1 MAMNG
6 LDRITDKILAEAQ
19 ERADRILA
27 DAQAES
33 EKITADYAARAEQI
47 RSTLSEEAEREG
59 MDRVTR
65 AKSAAA
71 TGKRNLLL
79 QTKRIGYAL
88 FVSLKTVWKT

>member
-33 EKITADYAARAEQI
+33 EKITKI
-47 RSTLSEEAEREG
+47 RRPDLIVKE
-59 MDRVTR
+59 
-65 AKSAAA
+65 
-71 TGKRNLLL
+71 
-79 QTKRIGYAL
+79 
-88 FVSLKTVWKT
+88 